1 MDWLLSPPRPYVCVC
16 VCRLMECA
24 AIWRERRALKMLLQ
38 VHRGRRRRVF
48 FCPVEA
54 AADAPRQRHV
64 GALRVLLPIQ
74 QHNRHIQKRAC
85 GPRKALQE
93 GFRGNAPPAPPRDGR
108 GASSS
113 RLQGA
118 ARSKRERTTAVFAP
132 TAARLS
138 CTMAI
143 HLLRQELRT
152 RLLPH
157 TDPLCDETGA
167 ARLSSSGRD

>member
-1 MDWLLSPPRPYVCVC
+1 
-16 VCRLMECA
+16 MECA

-113 RLQGA
+113 MLQGA
-118 ARSKRERTTAVFAP
+118 ARSKRERTTACFTGVYADSRKVVMHYGDTSAKAGASNP
-132 TAARLS
+132 AAASHRPP
-138 CTMAI
+138 
-143 HLLRQELRT
+143 LRR
-152 RLLPH
+152 
-157 TDPLCDETGA
+157 DG
-167 ARLSSSGRD
+167 GRASVLQWP